1 MKNIPQIESI
11 LENIKIGKNT
21 KKAADLLS
29 SIFSVIPI
37 AGGLISK
44 FLESDIDL
52 TSKENEKYILDML
65 ATTVQE
71 ISIELQTLSGGKIR
85 GGQDRDQMLFLLD
98 NFQDVDESTLHVME
112 KIREHLKDPVLSPET
127 NFVAFLLFLNND
139 SRFLREDMFKNSI
152 LLTPYKHFHV
162 HGLKSEPALGYFR
175 ENLNFAANR
184 NNDELFSKIFEIYSE
199 EIEINNKSDK
209 YISPKYILETIRHEI
224 VRNNNILTRNEE
236 NEFASKETQRISLL
250 SGKFVYN
257 GKPLKINI
265 SDTVFNDYN
274 NRIEKL
280 NPTEIEILEVAS
292 VLGNRFNISEISY
305 ILNMDTITISK
316 EIKKIE
322 RDGDILRRETK
333 EDNSGEFIFK
343 KGIYREIF
351 KKRIFSTTSFEGEE
365 IPYQLFTEYCNRGVE
380 YFRIKNL
387 KELSSEEIK
396 RYAHISNYASKKY
409 IKEFITAN
417 LEYANYA
424 YTVPELQID
433 GITSLEKII
442 IHLKL
447 EKEKLLKYLI
457 ENNFLNQ
464 FISIFSFYI
473 NDFQELIAGNF
484 NQLNPIIEILYE
496 NHELFYTTFSP
507 KEINHL
513 TATYLFSKKPK
524 DIVLQS
530 PINIMK
536 FNDKALKECKEEEDI
551 LIAKFWEAF
560 LYRIS
565 VKKVEGKNSIE
576 ESINICLKLLK
587 EMDKIKDPFWNKS
600 YHSRI
605 LNNLGQSYQINYKNT
620 NNPED
625 KKKAIFTLNECITV
639 KEIIKDYTGIAM
651 ALSVRSSLQ
660 DTLDDK
666 IKDLESGIKSNIEV
680 KNYGGV
686 AFLYGI
692 LEELMKTKNKSEDEA
707 KYKKLK
713 EETYLLNRIT
723 PPKPKA

>member
-1 MKNIPQIESI
+1 
-11 LENIKIGKNT
+11 
-21 KKAADLLS
+21 
-29 SIFSVIPI
+29 
-37 AGGLISK
+37 
-44 FLESDIDL
+44 
-52 TSKENEKYILDML
+52 
-65 ATTVQE
+65 
-71 ISIELQTLSGGKIR
+71 
-85 GGQDRDQMLFLLD
+85 
-98 NFQDVDESTLHVME
+98 
-112 KIREHLKDPVLSPET
+112 
-127 NFVAFLLFLNND
+127 
-139 SRFLREDMFKNSI
+139 MFKNSI
-152 LLTPYKHFHV
+152 LLKPYKHFHV
-162 HGLKSEPALGYFR
+162 HGLKSEPALDYFR

-199 EIEINNKSDK
+199 EIEINNISGN

-224 VRNNNILTRNEE
+224 IRNNNILTKNEE

-265 SDTVFNDYN
+265 SDTVYNDYN

-625 KKKAIFTLNECITV
+625 KKKAILTLNECITV

-692 LEELMKTKNKSEDEA
+692 LEELMKTKNKSEEEA